1 MEEMLEIKKAV
12 DSLRD
17 ENLKSYLGLA
27 LKQIRL
33 LKEQKESTEGA
44 VAVLIELYDQLM
56 EYNEKK
62 KRFGTLIQAAPTS
75 ILL

>member
-62 KRFGTLIQAAPTS
+62 SVLGP
-75 ILL
+75 